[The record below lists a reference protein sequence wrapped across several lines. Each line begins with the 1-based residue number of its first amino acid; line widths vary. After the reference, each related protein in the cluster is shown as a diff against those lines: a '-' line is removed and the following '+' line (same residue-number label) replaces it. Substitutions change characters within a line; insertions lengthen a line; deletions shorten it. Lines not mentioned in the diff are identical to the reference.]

1 MVTPQQQQLPHLE
14 KLTVEFPKES
24 KGDSGVIN
32 ETGVLR
38 IEPNPNNDV
47 YDHMN

>member
-1 MVTPQQQQLPHLE
+1 VTAELL
-14 KLTVEFPKES
+14 
-24 KGDSGVIN
+24 N